1 MSELSTRPQ
10 PVRATSGLKPQVEV
24 LAIRLPDGRLLD
36 VNQMLVDSR
45 EQYRNTR
52 TSHNLLTQ
60 REHNTS
66 MPAVSKKTKR
76 SKWSVEECQRIHQ
89 LYKVEAYDQICQE
102 FDMRTTQQARQLANR
117 ARVRLRQEGEISRL
131 KRGIQ
136 KRG

>member
-10 PVRATSGLKPQVEV
+10 PVRATSGLKPQVVV

-36 VNQMLVDSR
+36 VNQMLVDSK

-60 REHNTS
+60 RVHNTS
-66 MPAVSKKTKR
+66 MPAVSKKIKKA
-76 SKWSVEECQRIHQ
+76 KWAIEDCHRIHQ
-89 LYKVEAYDQICQE
+89 LYKIEAYEQICQE
-102 FDMRTTQQARQLANR
+102 FDMHTIQQARQLANR
-117 ARVRLRQEGEISRL
+117 ARVRLRREGVIQQL
-131 KRGIQ
+131 KRGRQ